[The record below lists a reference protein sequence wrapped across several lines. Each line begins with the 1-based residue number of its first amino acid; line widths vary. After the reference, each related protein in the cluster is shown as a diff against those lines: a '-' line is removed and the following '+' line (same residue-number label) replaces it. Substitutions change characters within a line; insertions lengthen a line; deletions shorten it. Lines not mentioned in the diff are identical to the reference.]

1 MLTEGQSGYHCSG
14 TPYSGGLATKLTT
27 SNPVSS
33 IIGMPISAWVL
44 LGTIVYLLFRSSHH
58 PDLSKIPGP
67 WLYRVT
73 RYRLALDAWRAR
85 SVHAILDLHRR
96 HGPVVRI
103 GPNEVSFNSL
113 TALRT
118 IYGAGSGFERT
129 SFYRMFDAYGR
140 ANLFTFASGKE
151 HRERKKLVSHIYA
164 NQTVLGTEFSQ
175 LVQRK
180 VAGFLEFLEREP
192 AVASEIFSSLH
203 YFSFDAISEFVYGSR
218 HGGTK
223 ALSGP
228 NRDLIA
234 DILNPARRRLAWFA
248 VHFPAWTSWVTT
260 RTGLLEKGLGSLG
273 LLPMRK
279 PYTYSGIRK
288 HALEAFYSFKNAPAA
303 EKAEVAETTVIGR
316 LFKVREETNMSDLD
330 IASECSDHLLAG
342 IDTTSDSLMFM
353 IWALS
358 LPEHDAIQNKLREE
372 LSHISVDARGLPV
385 PRELTQLPYLSAV
398 IRESL
403 RLYTPLPAFEPRSA
417 LVDTVIDGY
426 HIPAGTIVGMS
437 PFCLHRDATVYPS
450 PLSFQPERWL
460 TPSGALIPESD
471 PRNRYFWAFSSGARM
486 CIGMHLA
493 NAEMLTLM
501 AALYRK
507 YRTSARHPDTSPGIT
522 SRFEI
527 FHDETMPKMAEH
539 ECWINFQKL

>member
-1 MLTEGQSGYHCSG
+1 M
-14 TPYSGGLATKLTT
+14 
-27 SNPVSS
+27 NPGSS
-33 IIGMPISAWVL
+33 IYGVPIIVWVVF
-44 LGTIVYLLFRSSHH
+44 GTVLYLLFRSTHD
-58 PDLSKIPGP
+58 PELNKIPGP
-67 WLYRVT
+67 WLYKVT

-85 SVHAILDLHRR
+85 SVHAILELHKS

-113 TALRT
+113 TALRS

-129 SFYRMFDAYGR
+129 SFYRMFDAFGR
-140 ANLFTFASGKE
+140 PNLFTFASGKQ

-164 NQTVLGTEFSQ
+164 NQTVLGMDFSQ

-180 VAGFLEFLEREP
+180 VAGFLDFLEREP
-192 AVASEIFSSLH
+192 DTASEIFSSLH
-203 YFSFDAISEFVYGSR
+203 YFSFDAISEFVYGPQ
-218 HGGTK
+218 HGGTR
-223 ALSGP
+223 ALSGA
-228 NRDLIA
+228 NRELIA

-260 RTGLLEKGLGSLG
+260 RTGLLEKGLTSLG

-279 PYTYSGIRK
+279 PFTYSGIRR
-288 HALEAFYSFKNAPAA
+288 HALEAFYSFKNAPAI
-303 EKAEVAETTVIGR
+303 EKADVAETTVIGR

-358 LPEHDAIQNKLREE
+358 LPQHDKIQDKLREE
-372 LSHISVDARGLPV
+372 LSHISVNGQGLPV
-385 PRELTQLPYLSAV
+385 PRDLTQLPYLNAV
-398 IRESL
+398 VRESL
-403 RLYTPLPAFEPRSA
+403 RLYSPLPTFEPRTSP
-417 LVDTVIDGY
+417 VDTVVDGY
-426 HIPAGTIVGMS
+426 HIRAGTVVGMS

-450 PLSFQPERWL
+450 PLTFQPERWL
-460 TPSGALIPESD
+460 SPSGALIPESD
-471 PRNRYFWAFSSGARM
+471 DRNRYFWAFSSGARM

-501 AALYRK
+501 AAVYRK

-527 FHDETMPKMAEH
+527 FDDENMPKMVEH
-539 ECWINFQKL
+539 ECWINFHKIQT